1 MFNYHSSSYNTCRMF
16 YSKKKTSAHCY
27 SKSKYNSKKYKCTFI
42 ELDDN
47 YSYQTTETSSSK
59 DSNSTQTQNVLCQEV
74 TEFTLGI
81 NEVNYNDNNK
91 ENNSL
96 LSNIQDNS
104 LRYDKCYCIDNS
116 NNVSLLSQ
124 SSLTDVSDSIKEDT
138 TNNDSNNSSSSSN
151 NKTIINLSDDTLKEA
166 FFFPK
171 KLTNMYNYIYNQ
183 FQYQYHLY
191 NTIAQSHYYKNNIY
205 YNSNNSNSS
214 FTTTP
219 TIVNKDNTSSL
230 TTTTHNDDKDKE
242 NTDVLCVNLKISPN
256 ETLVFKIR
264 RYDDMFKTVKM
275 FCEINNLDASYIRP
289 LITYVIKTMNM
300 IYGIMNMKLT
310 YDEVSYLQMIKHQTN
325 NNDLN
330 NSSL

>member
-1 MFNYHSSSYNTCRMF
+1 MFNYHNSSYNTRKMF
-16 YSKKKTSAHCY
+16 YSKKKASSHCY
-27 SKSKYNSKKYKCTFI
+27 SKSKYNSRKYKCTFI

-59 DSNSTQTQNVLCQEV
+59 DSKSTQTQNAPCQEV

-81 NEVNYNDNNK
+81 NEANENDNNK

-96 LSNIQDNS
+96 LSNLQDNS
-104 LRYDKCYCIDNS
+104 LRYDKCYYIDNS

-138 TNNDSNNSSSSSN
+138 INNVDSSSNNS

-191 NTIAQSHYYKNNIY
+191 NTIAQSHYYKNNMY
-205 YNSNNSNSS
+205 YNGSSNNNTS

-219 TIVNKDNTSSL
+219 TTVNKDNTSSL
-230 TTTTHNDDKDKE
+230 ITTSHNDDKDKE
-242 NTDVLCVNLKISPN
+242 NTDVLCVNLKISAS

-275 FCEINNLDASYIRP
+275 FCEINNLDTSYIRP

-310 YDEVSYLQMIKHQTN
+310 NNEISYLQMIKTT